1 MTLNIE
7 YIRGIVLAIKDKMHE
22 NRDYLIKLDS
32 VMGDGDLGLT
42 MCKGFDSAAEAISS
56 YDGKDIGQALLQ
68 ISMSMS
74 NAAGTMGILLASA
87 IMSAAKVSKE
97 KEELEPADL
106 VEMGYAAVEGINKR
120 GKAKVGDKTILDSLV
135 PAVEALD
142 KAVKDGKELA
152 DAYGDAVKAAEE
164 GVEKTKEMVSQ
175 FGRAH
180 YYGEKSRGN
189 QDPGATAALIICQA
203 IHDYLNLDSVN

>member
-1 MTLNIE
+1 MKLKIDE
-7 YIRGIVLAIKDKMHE
+7 IKGIVKAIRDTMHKKRE
-22 NRDYLIKLDS
+22 YLIELDS

-42 MCKGFDSAAEAISS
+42 MCKGFDSAVEAIES
-56 YDGKDIGQALLQ
+56 YDGDDIGQGLLK

-87 IMSAAKVSKE
+87 IMSAAKASKG
-97 KEELEPADL
+97 KEILEADDL
-106 VEMGYAAVEGINKR
+106 VEMAYAAIEGIKKR

-135 PAVEALD
+135 PAAEALD
-142 KAVKDGKELA
+142 VAVKEGKELPE
-152 DAYGDAVKAAEE
+152 AYRAAAEAAAE

-189 QDPGATAALIICQA
+189 QDPGATAALLICQA
-203 IHDYLNLDSVN
+203 ISDYLN

>member
-1 MTLNIE
+1 MTLNINDLKK
-7 YIRGIVLAIKDKMHE
+7 IIVAVKDTMYE

-42 MCKGFDSAAEAISS
+42 MCKGFNSADEAIQA
-56 YDGKDIGQALLQ
+56 YDGDDIGQGLLKV
-68 ISMSMS
+68 SMSMS

-87 IMSAAKVSKE
+87 IMSAAKIAKGKNEIDDNDIVQ
-97 KEELEPADL
+97 
-106 VEMGYAAVEGINKR
+106 MGYAAVEGIQKR

-135 PAVEALD
+135 PAVEALK
-142 KAVKDGKELA
+142 KAVNEGKSLA
-152 DAYGDAVKAAEE
+152 EAAREAAVAAKE

-180 YYGEKSRGN
+180 YYGEKSRGK
-189 QDPGATAALIICQA
+189 QDPGATVALLICQT
-203 IHDYLNLDSVN
+203 IRDYLN